1 MKQEQIFS
9 KDFLNLDYKAVTK
22 ELNEKGYF
30 SFDNALYEYP
40 ELYNKNINKIIKL

>member
-22 ELNEKGYF
+22 ELNEKGYI
-30 SFDNALYEYP
+30 SFDNALTD
-40 ELYNKNINKIIKL
+40 NFVNQIKNDVAPAG

>member
-22 ELNEKGYF
+22 ELNEKGYRKKHGSISLSRRSSRKCF
-30 SFDNALYEYP
+30 LAP
-40 ELYNKNINKIIKL
+40 